1 MAQVNNRFVKNN
13 IGLLA
18 VTTVCSLIAL
28 VVLVFVI
35 IEGIEMSKNSAKVKA
50 MRDEIQKIIKQNPAP
65 VEGNKPLLEQDIAVY
80 RRAASELQAHFGH
93 PLEPA
98 LEEFF
103 KVLKLRTDREM
114 WKEEF
119 GDEKIPEQITRQRF
133 VEIFRKKWDGIEPT
147 NYAKQR
153 YEFNEFRRSFQNW
166 PQALAVFVKA
176 AQPCI
181 VEPLTGDNAD
191 EVLLAA
197 LGFPRRMDG
206 DSRKLKTVFDNTRE
220 QLLKDLN
227 DQIQIAPSA
236 YGLGFGASAGGD
248 NVAATSDNLN
258 FNVEDYPFI
267 ARHLD
272 IVSDMLRRIRTSGVK
287 YVYDIRIRR
296 GGEGGG
302 SDGGPG
308 DSGGGGG
315 NRFNESFENANGY
328 DISHYQIE
336 VSGSMAG
343 IRKLAELLD
352 RAYPDRRVYL
362 VRTVFLYAEENGAD
376 RIFSGA
382 DKEEEAAAGNLTPA
396 APAPVQPVQ
405 RRRRRRHATADEEQV
420 QSDSDGERLRRLE
433 EARRR
438 YRERQAKLPYE
449 RRDGYGEV
457 LVGTGETFRAVI
469 DIDYV
474 AQSGR

>member
-1 MAQVNNRFVKNN
+1 MTQVNNRFVKNN

-18 VTTVCSLIAL
+18 VTTICSLVAL
-28 VVLVFVI
+28 VVLIFVI

-80 RRAASELQAHFGH
+80 RRAAAELQAHFGH

-98 LEEFF
+98 LTEFF
-103 KVLKLRTDREM
+103 KTLKIRKDREM

-119 GDEKIPEQITRQRF
+119 GDEPVPDQLTRQRF
-133 VEIFRKKWDGIEPT
+133 VEIFRKKWDGIEAT

-153 YEFNEFRRSFQNW
+153 YEFNEFRRSFLNW
-166 PQALAVFVKA
+166 PEAQAAFIRT
-176 AQPCI
+176 AQPCM
-181 VEPLTGDNAD
+181 VEPLNGDNAD
-191 EVLLAA
+191 EVLMSA

-206 DSRKLKTVFDNTRE
+206 DARKLKTVFDNTRE
-220 QLLKDLN
+220 QLFKDLN

-236 YGLGFGASAGGD
+236 IGLGFGLGGGD
-248 NVAATSDNLN
+248 NLAPGGTETLN
-258 FNVEDYPFI
+258 FNVEDYPVI

-272 IVSDMLRRIRTSGVK
+272 IVSDMVRRLRTSGIK

-296 GGEGGG
+296 GGGDGGNAEGGDAGG
-302 SDGGPG
+302 SGA
-308 DSGGGGG
+308 
-315 NRFNESFENANGY
+315 RFNETFENSNGY

-336 VSGSMAG
+336 VSGPMAG
-343 IRKLAELLD
+343 IRKLTELLD
-352 RAYPDRRVYL
+352 RAYPDRRVYI
-362 VRTVFLYAEENGAD
+362 VRSVFLYAEENGAD
-376 RIFSGA
+376 RIFSGV
-382 DKEEEAAAGNLTPA
+382 DKEEEAGGNLAPA

-405 RRRRRRHATADEEQV
+405 RRRRRRGPEANEDNTV
-420 QSDSDGERLRRLE
+420 QSDSDGDRMRRLE

-438 YRERQAKLPYE
+438 YRERQARLPYE
-449 RRDGYGEV
+449 KRDGYGEV

-474 AQSGR
+474 AQSSR

>member
-1 MAQVNNRFVKNN
+1 MNNRFVKNN

-18 VTTVCSLIAL
+18 VTTVCSLVAL

-35 IEGIEMSKNSAKVKA
+35 IEGLEMSKNSAKVKA

-65 VEGNKPLLEQDIAVY
+65 VEGNKPLIEQDIAVY
-80 RRAASELQAHFGH
+80 RRAAAELQAHFGH

-98 LEEFF
+98 LAEFF
-103 KVLKLRTDREM
+103 KVLKLRKDREI
-114 WKEEF
+114 WKEAF
-119 GDEKIPEQITRQRF
+119 GDDPVPDQITRQRF
-133 VEIFRKKWDGIEPT
+133 VEIFRKKWDEIEAT

-166 PQALAVFVKA
+166 PEAQEIFIKA
-176 AQPCI
+176 AQPCM
-181 VEPLTGDNAD
+181 VEPLSGDNAD
-191 EVLLAA
+191 EVLMAA

-206 DSRKLKTVFDNTRE
+206 DSRKLKTVLENTRE
-220 QLLKDLN
+220 QLIKDLN
-227 DQIQIAPSA
+227 DQIQIAPTA
-236 YGLGFGASAGGD
+236 YGLGFGAFGGESNTPGAVD
-248 NVAATSDNLN
+248 TLN

-272 IVSDMLRRIRTSGVK
+272 IISDMLRRLRTSGIK

-296 GGEGGG
+296 GGAEGEGDGNVEGGG
-302 SDGGPG
+302 
-308 DSGGGGG
+308 GGGGG

-336 VSGSMAG
+336 VSGSMES
-343 IRKLAELLD
+343 IRKLTGLLD
-352 RAYPDRRVYL
+352 VAYPDRRVYL

-382 DKEEEAAAGNLTPA
+382 DKEEENSANLAAPA

-405 RRRRRRHATADEEQV
+405 RRRRRRGPDMADEGVTQG
-420 QSDSDGERLRRLE
+420 DSDADRLQKLE

-438 YRERQAKLPYE
+438 YRERQARLPYE
-449 RRDGYGEV
+449 KRDGYGEV